1 MVRWLV
7 TYLALVDPWSPDRVG
22 AFRDTFVVL
31 ALPCCTETEPD
42 LEDFLA
48 LEPSNGLGCGYVGLI
63 VSSWLTLSRE
73 GWASAAGHGR
83 PGKAI
88 RRFVGGRTGASVC
101 AALGGGA
108 KGAQIG
114 LRGFGCFWGANCPEI
129 PEGCARLVVACRM
142 VVLIEA
148 RRMGRSEVSFPSP
161 YARRASPLPTDLRR
175 GRLCWSANERKPN
188 GLEDQRAD
196 VPEVHPLRRAV
207 PAPAHHGEGVPR
219 HQALRRTGN
228 LQPLLP
234 GAPAGIHSQGTHRLD
249 RRAQVLIVRP
259 EDAPPEVFCE
269 GLAGYAPLLRAGEVL
284 HVREGGPADVSDGQ
298 GAG

>member
-1 MVRWLV
+1 M
-7 TYLALVDPWSPDRVG
+7 LAWVG
-22 AFRDTFVVL
+22 PRKALRL
-31 ALPCCTETEPD
+31 AYTTSG
-42 LEDFLA
+42 A
-48 LEPSNGLGCGYVGLI
+48 
-63 VSSWLTLSRE
+63 
-73 GWASAAGHGR
+73 
-83 PGKAI
+83 PG
-88 RRFVGGRTGASVC
+88 VP
-101 AALGGGA
+101 
-108 KGAQIG
+108 
-114 LRGFGCFWGANCPEI
+114 NCPEI

-142 VVLIEA
+142 VALIEA

-161 YARRASPLPTDLRR
+161 YARRASPLTTDLRR

-249 RRAQVLIVRP
+249 RRAQVLIVRT
-259 EDAPPEVFCE
+259 EDAPPEVFRE
-269 GLAGYAPLLRAGEVL
+269 GLAGYAPLLRAGECSTCAKEDRKVYPT
-284 HVREGGPADVSDGQ
+284 VRELAEMGHPCIEPCPLPSSKRSNIW
-298 GAG
+298 